1 MLKKSIIHMLAV
13 LAIGGAALAQSPPQ
27 NPPLS
32 PSPMKRT
39 VIAKVAAVP
48 NSNYEVTTAMVEIAP
63 GFKAPRHLHPGIV
76 DAYVIEG
83 EFWLAI
89 DGQPEKTFTASQSL
103 EVPDHA
109 IHAEG
114 AVGDKPSKLFAI
126 YVLEKGQPMVV
137 PVK

>member
-1 MLKKSIIHMLAV
+1 MLKKAIVLML
-13 LAIGGAALAQSPPQ
+13 AALALGGVALAQNPPQ

-32 PSPMKRT
+32 PSPIKRS
-39 VIAKVAAVP
+39 IIGKVEVP

-63 GFKAPRHLHPGIV
+63 GFKAPRHLHPGVV

-83 EFWLAI
+83 EFWLAV
-89 DGQPEKTFTASQSL
+89 DGQQEKIFAAGQSL

-109 IHAEG
+109 IHSEG
-114 AVGDKPSKLFAI
+114 AAGDKPCKFFAI
-126 YVLEKGQPMVV
+126 YVLEKGQPLVQ